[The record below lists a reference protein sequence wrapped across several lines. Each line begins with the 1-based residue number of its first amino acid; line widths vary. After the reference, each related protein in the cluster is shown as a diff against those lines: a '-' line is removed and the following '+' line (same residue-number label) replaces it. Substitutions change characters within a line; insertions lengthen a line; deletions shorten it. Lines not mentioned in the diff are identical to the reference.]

1 MRGANVQSIVLSLT
15 NASIFH
21 FNTSSVEQKSFEWF
35 ATLMDVRLWMEE
47 SFKVSTWECIM
58 NAVLI
63 TQNAVASVNLIYSA
77 DWLIMH
83 QIPL

>member
-1 MRGANVQSIVLSLT
+1 
-15 NASIFH
+15 
-21 FNTSSVEQKSFEWF
+21 
-35 ATLMDVRLWMEE
+35 MDVRLWMEE